1 MPQGNSLN
9 DVAFIG
15 EDGYAV
21 GEEGTILRSLD
32 GGHSWES
39 VRDGSEESLALL
51 QEIDPAT
58 VIVAGKC
65 SVQESTDA
73 GTSFT
78 RMKLQTPEDCT
89 SSVSA
94 FSFLTANTGFVET
107 NKGAILWTEDAG
119 TSFESRTPV
128 PLEGGEPSSLRFIS
142 PSTGFAI
149 VNGKVSTEILRT
161 EDAGRSW
168 TAVKEIGPALEALT
182 FATPLIGYAVG
193 EKDTLLRTEDAGRT
207 WKTMPLTLPPG
218 TEQPYL
224 ENISCTSPETCLMTG
239 PAHAV
244 LRTGNGGLTGTP
256 VPVFS
261 KGRVFGAAAVGGV
274 AFATPPHAVVVG
286 GGGATALSDDEG
298 ATFATQISHDTEF
311 RNFFEIV
318 RIRLGA
324 SPMEAFI
331 PAEDGQ
337 IVATSDGGEQWRTL
351 QLPTRKDIVDVAF
364 PRPSVG
370 YAVAHNGTVYHTI
383 DSGQTWKPCGAQ
395 EHAGTTLLAPSAK
408 VVIATGRHGIWRST
422 DDCATFH
429 HLNEEIHLGSHERA
443 LSSFDLYS
451 GGGEQAGRTLIALG
465 NQILE
470 STNAGAHWKLIPSP
484 LAAGQIYSVSFL
496 SPNVGYAMADD
507 RLYFTRDAGKRWQ
520 ARRLS
525 LPLNGTGEPS
535 FISFSNIKDGFAATS
550 YPDEEEGAVMFRT
563 EDGGRTWI
571 PEALPSGIGAVTA
584 RADIAYAAQKSGG
597 EIFLAR
603 GSGLAGVPSRITI
616 TINGP
621 TTRTTASLRK
631 AHGYV
636 TVHGQLTP
644 ALPNVTVHVSWHIG
658 DEWESEDT
666 RTDDHGAFSVTPQ
679 EVEQTITFLADW
691 DGDGTYRGASTSP
704 VRLTVR

>member
-21 GEEGTILRSLD
+21 GEEGTVLRSVD
-32 GGHSWES
+32 GGLTWEG
-39 VRDGSEESLALL
+39 VRDGSEESLGLV

-58 VIVAGKC
+58 VIVAGNC
-65 SVQESTDA
+65 SVQESTNA

-89 SSVSA
+89 SQLSA
-94 FSFLTANTGFVET
+94 FSFLTANTGFIET
-107 NKGAILWTEDAG
+107 KEGAILWTEDAG
-119 TSFESRTPV
+119 ASFQSRTPV
-128 PLEGGEPSSLRFIS
+128 PLEGGAPSSLWFIS
-142 PSTGFAI
+142 PSTGVAI

-168 TAVKEIGPALEALT
+168 TAVKEIGPALKALT

-218 TEQPYL
+218 TEQPNL
-224 ENISCTSPETCLMTG
+224 DNISCASPETCLMTG
-239 PAHAV
+239 PSHAV
-244 LRTGNGGLTGTP
+244 LRTGNGGLTGIP

-261 KGRVFGAAAVGGV
+261 KGRVFDAAAVGGV
-274 AFATPPHAVVVG
+274 AFAAPGHAVVVG
-286 GGGATALSDDEG
+286 GAGATALSDDEG
-298 ATFATQISHDTEF
+298 ATFAALISHDTEF

-351 QLPTRKDIVDVAF
+351 QLPTRTDIVDVAF
-364 PRPSVG
+364 PRPNVG

-383 DSGQTWKPCGAQ
+383 DSGRIWKPCGPQ
-395 EHAGTTLLAPSAK
+395 GHAGATLLAPSSRI
-408 VVIATGRHGIWRST
+408 VIATGRHGIWRST
-422 DDCATFH
+422 DGCATFH
-429 HLNEEIHLGSHERA
+429 HLDEEIRVGSRERA
-443 LSSFDLYS
+443 LSSLDLYS
-451 GGGEQAGRTLIALG
+451 GGGEQAGRALIALG

-470 STNAGAHWKLIPSP
+470 STDAGAHWKLIPSP
-484 LAAGQIYSVSFL
+484 PTAGQIYSVSFL
-496 SPNVGYAMADD
+496 RPNVGYAMSDD
-507 RLYFTRDAGKRWQ
+507 RLYFTRDAGRRWQ
-520 ARRLS
+520 AESLS
-525 LPLNGTGEPS
+525 LPLNGSGEPS
-535 FISFSNIKDGFAATS
+535 FISFSNVKDGFAATS
-550 YPDEEEGAVMFRT
+550 YPDEEESAMMFHT
-563 EDGGRTWI
+563 EDGGRTWT
-571 PEALPSGIGAVTA
+571 PEALPQGIGAVTA
-584 RADIAYAAQKSGG
+584 HGKIAYAAQKTGG
-597 EIFLAR
+597 EIFVTR
-603 GSGLAGVPSRITI
+603 GSDLIGASSRITLAI
-616 TINGP
+616 SGP
-621 TTRTTASLRK
+621 ATRTAASLRK

-636 TVHGQLTP
+636 TVHGRLTP
-644 ALPNVTVHVSWHIG
+644 ALANLTIHVSWHTG
-658 DEWESEDT
+658 GGWVSEET

-691 DGDGTYRGASTSP
+691 DGDGAYRGASTAP